1 MLLIL
6 QQFNILYA
14 WQFFSNPDIEQYSH
28 IKVAFG
34 DVYLNFLYVYLKTN
48 QVLVPNLLYE
58 DFTEVS
64 SLCMIIMHTQISQ
77 KTEEKKETNIPKV
90 P

>member
-48 QVLVPNLLYE
+48 
-58 DFTEVS
+58 
-64 SLCMIIMHTQISQ
+64 
-77 KTEEKKETNIPKV
+77 
-90 P
+90 